1 MTVPEVVFSGGLL
14 VAVPLAILAG
24 LVSFASPCILP
35 LVPGYLGY
43 VSGMAGGT
51 PGGAVGGTVGGR
63 GQDGSKRHLLT
74 GVGLFIAG
82 FTVVFVAYGA
92 LFGAL
97 GSWIVQRQ
105 GPLVQI
111 LGVVVILMGLVFI
124 GQIGPLQRVIKPSW
138 KPRVGTAGAPVLG
151 IVFGLG
157 WTPCLGPTLVAISAL
172 SVDTG
177 TAARGALLALAYCL
191 GLGLPFLL
199 VAWGFGWAR
208 ASTTFLRTHI
218 RAINLAGGIVLMLI
232 GLAMVTGLWTYLT
245 TTMQGWIGGFVTP
258 I

>member
-1 MTVPEVVFSGGLL
+1 MSIPEVVFSGGLL
-14 VAVPLAILAG
+14 LAVPLAMLAG

-43 VSGMAGGT
+43 VGGM
-51 PGGAVGGTVGGR
+51 
-63 GQDGSKRHLLT
+63 GQDSSRRRLLA
-74 GVGLFIAG
+74 GVGLFITG

-97 GSWIVQRQ
+97 GSWLVQRQ
-105 GPLVQI
+105 GFLLQV
-111 LGVVVILMGLVFI
+111 LGVVVFLMGLVFI
-124 GQIGPLQRVIKPSW
+124 GQVGPLQRTVRPSW
-138 KPRVGTAGAPVLG
+138 KPRVGLAGAPVLG

-172 SVDTG
+172 SIDTG

-191 GLGLPFLL
+191 GLGLPFLAL
-199 VAWGFGWAR
+199 AWGFGWAR
-208 ASTTFLRTHI
+208 RSTTFLRTHV
-218 RAINLAGGIVLMLI
+218 RAINLTGGAVLMLI
-232 GLAMVTGLWTYLT
+232 GLAMVTGLWTSLMGA
-245 TTMQGWIGGFVTP
+245 MQGWVGGFVTP

>member
-1 MTVPEVVFSGGLL
+1 MSIPEVVFSGGLL
-14 VAVPLAILAG
+14 LAVPLAMLAG

-43 VSGMAGGT
+43 VGGM
-51 PGGAVGGTVGGR
+51 
-63 GQDGSKRHLLT
+63 GQDSSRRRLLA
-74 GVGLFIAG
+74 GVGLFITG

-97 GSWIVQRQ
+97 GSWLVQRQ
-105 GPLVQI
+105 GFLLQV
-111 LGVVVILMGLVFI
+111 LGVVVFLMGLVFI
-124 GQIGPLQRVIKPSW
+124 GQVGPLQRTVRPSW
-138 KPRVGTAGAPVLG
+138 KPRVGLAGAPVLG

-172 SVDTG
+172 SIDTG

-191 GLGLPFLL
+191 GLGLPFLAL
-199 VAWGFGWAR
+199 AWGFGWAR
-208 ASTTFLRTHI
+208 RSTTFLRTHV
-218 RAINLAGGIVLMLI
+218 RAINLTGGAVLMLI
-232 GLAMVTGLWTYLT
+232 GLAMVTGLWSGLMGI
-245 TTMQGWIGGFVTP
+245 MQGWVGSFVTP